1 MNIRGDTKQYETV
14 EMVERKPSVSYETRE
29 YSREQRSPRRQVEYE
44 TVERNYG
51 TRHVTR
57 FSYVDVIRRY
67 QTGNAEKDKMLNG
80 SNHIKFKIINYDIKY
95 SILF

>member
-1 MNIRGDTKQYETV
+1 MNVRGDTKQYETV
-14 EMVERKPSVSYETRE
+14 EVERRPSVSYETRE
-29 YSREQRSPRRQVEYE
+29 YTVGRRSPKRQVEYE

-67 QTGNAEKDKMLNG
+67 QTGNAEKDKMLTGKNN
-80 SNHIKFKIINYDIKY
+80 S
-95 SILF
+95 